1 MMKDKYN
8 YIKLD
13 NTKDQQ
19 RDLSLQRVRRFV
31 GETLAVVNKTSDYTI
46 HQL

>member
-19 RDLSLQRVRRFV
+19 RDLSLQRVRGFLV
-31 GETLAVVNKTSDYTI
+31 ETLAVVKKTSDYTI
-46 HQL
+46 RQL